1 MTKKVQ
7 RAEFVDFDT
16 GTDGINTDIIAREGV
31 NVCPFDGRPCH
42 SGGCMA
48 CDDGVRCCRG
58 GETCMLDGKTNWCT
72 AFRGGGVSTGGGG
85 GDGMMKPKGPDTVSF
100 WEMR

>member
-1 MTKKVQ
+1 MTKHKVQ
-7 RAEFVDFDT
+7 KAKFVDFDSGT
-16 GTDGINTDIIAREGV
+16 GGINTDIIAREGV

-42 SGGCMA
+42 SGGCMV

-58 GETCMLDGKTNWCT
+58 GETCMLAGKENWCT
-72 AFRGGGVSTGGGG
+72 AFRGGVSDTGAVVG
-85 GDGMMKPKGPDTVSF
+85 MKPKGPTTMSF